1 MTITSRG
8 VSFTILVHFY
18 PDCTIWDSF
27 LAGLSADFA
36 RHGLYFVALL
46 MNASKWPWGRSA
58 TEPQSTDCV
67 GVSPS
72 LYECW
77 CLCRECGY
85 QLLVC
90 EPLPSR
96 GRRADPAI
104 DWGHPWSAPWL
115 VLTTCP
121 ICSPHK
127 HNWWLP
133 NTRGLFMN
141 CVTWGQGRFVK
152 LSSLGH
158 C

>member
-18 PDCTIWDSF
+18 PDCAFWDSF

-36 RHGLYFVALL
+36 RHGLYFVPWLS
-46 MNASKWPWGRSA
+46 NAPKCPWGRSA
-58 TEPQSTDCV
+58 TEHQSTDCV

-96 GRRADPAI
+96 GRRADPATRHWL
-104 DWGHPWSAPWL
+104 DPSPAPWL
-115 VLTTCP
+115 VLTLATCP

-141 CVTWGQGRFVK
+141 CVRRIVK
-152 LSSLGH
+152 LPSLGH